1 MSFLEHF
8 RVEVGEANKRRLT
21 RRCVGGSSSIDIS
34 IFEFFRSL
42 GSGSGLELEQ
52 GGVPGGLLVCCALKA
67 GVKVLD
73 VSSKLSKYTHTEG

>member
-8 RVEVGEANKRRLT
+8 RVEVGEALVRPIRRLT

-42 GSGSGLELEQ
+42 GSGLELER
-52 GGVPGGLLVCCALKA
+52 GGVPAGGYLCV
-67 GVKVLD
+67 VL
-73 VSSKLSKYTHTEG
+73 